1 MPLSSLLSL
10 RMRESRAALNS
21 ASACQ
26 RPGGGA
32 LFKFIFFPSTLV
44 IVPLPPSQGVARF
57 PGKPG
62 IPKHSRVAGFLVT
75 RLPFSHPHTERRKR
89 AIHTLTSGT
98 VAHGATSHVSPT
110 DPYPRVPN
118 PAHDERAGPT
128 APPRT
133 SSLSCTICPLARH
146 SLACVAFGFN
156 PGAWRP
162 TRALGRP
169 SRRFQSSPRGHYSAP
184 CSAWP

>member
-1 MPLSSLLSL
+1 MRAPASGRVAARYLNLFSFLRRSLSFRFHLRRASARLVPRPASSL
-10 RMRESRAALNS
+10 R
-21 ASACQ
+21 
-26 RPGGGA
+26 GY
-32 LFKFIFFPSTLV
+32 
-44 IVPLPPSQGVARF
+44 
-57 PGKPG
+57 
-62 IPKHSRVAGFLVT
+62 
-75 RLPFSHPHTERRKR
+75 PFRHPHTERRKR

>member
-1 MPLSSLLSL
+1 MPLSSLLLEDAREPSRYLNLFSFLRRSL
-10 RMRESRAALNS
+10 SFRFHLRRAWCTLP
-21 ASACQ
+21 AS
-26 RPGGGA
+26 
-32 LFKFIFFPSTLV
+32 
-44 IVPLPPSQGVARF
+44 
-57 PGKPG
+57 
-62 IPKHSRVAGFLVT
+62 GFLVT

>member
-1 MPLSSLLSL
+1 
-10 RMRESRAALNS
+10 MRESRAAR

-44 IVPLPPSQGVARF
+44 IVPLPPSRVKRF
-57 PGKPG
+57 
-62 IPKHSRVAGFLVT
+62 AFLVLRGSTPFPRT
-75 RLPFSHPHTERRKR
+75 RTVCERRKR

>member
-1 MPLSSLLSL
+1 MPLSSLLL
-10 RMRESRAALNS
+10 EDAREPSR
-21 ASACQ
+21 
-26 RPGGGA
+26 PGGA

-57 PGKPG
+57 PRP
-62 IPKHSRVAGFLVT
+62 AFLALP
-75 RLPFSHPHTERRKR
+75 RALPFSHPHTERRKR

>member
-1 MPLSSLLSL
+1 MPLSSLLL
-10 RMRESRAALNS
+10 EILRESRAAR

-32 LFKFIFFPSTLV
+32 LSFRFQP
-44 IVPLPPSQGVARF
+44 ARF
-57 PGKPG
+57 VYRYRGARRASG
-62 IPKHSRVAGFLVT
+62 
-75 RLPFSHPHTERRKR
+75 LPFSHPHTERRKR

>member
-1 MPLSSLLSL
+1 MPLSSLLL
-10 RMRESRAALNS
+10 EILRESRAAR

-32 LFKFIFFPSTLV
+32 LFKFFFPSTGSLSFRFQ
-44 IVPLPPSQGVARF
+44 PARF
-57 PGKPG
+57 VLSLP
-62 IPKHSRVAGFLVT
+62 RRAAGASG
-75 RLPFSHPHTERRKR
+75 LPFSHPHTEKRKR